1 MIFPTI
7 KLYENEEIPEIYG
20 VLSVILKYHSANTEL
35 IQCNFSE
42 NFTAQKMSFPKVFFS
57 K

>member
-7 KLYENEEIPEIYG
+7 KLYENEETPEIYG